1 MLYRI
6 LYNMMFLRSNM
17 DKAVLGR
24 WGYHWEK
31 YKDIQKYYD

>member
-6 LYNMMFLRSNM
+6 FYNMIFLRSNG
-17 DKAVLGR
+17 DKILLGR

-31 YKDIQKYYD
+31 NKVLQKYYD